1 MNYDEF
7 KRYIKR
13 LAGEYIVEGTST
25 PFHLWL
31 LNLAVPVPKE
41 SPIKKEEQ
49 RWKPVKGEEYH
60 FPSFDS
66 PYKSY
71 SYIWSDKAPDE
82 MLYARGLV
90 FRTRDEAIALAER
103 MLEAIKN

>member
-41 SPIKKEEQ
+41 SPIKKEEK
-49 RWKPVKGEEYH
+49 RWKPVEGDTYY

-66 PYKSY
+66 PYKSS
-71 SYIWSDKAPDE
+71 SYTWSDDASDE
-82 MLYARGLV
+82 MIYATGLV
-90 FRTRDEAIALAER
+90 FRTRDEATAFAER
-103 MLEAIKN
+103 MLKAIKN